1 MIGAGFG
8 GLAVTHALHSEPVDV
23 TVVDA
28 NNFHTFQPLL
38 YQVATAGLG
47 GDDIAYAVRGIFRR
61 QRNATFRMATV
72 TAIDVERHVVTV
84 SNGAPLEYDTLVVA
98 AGAVSNSFGV
108 PGVDEHAFALKS
120 VEDAIALRNH
130 VLARFERAASGSDQ
144 ADAGSLNVVVCGGGP
159 TGVEMAG
166 GMMELFQHVL
176 VKDFPQLEVRHA
188 RVVLVEAAD
197 RLLGTFTPPSGA
209 RARRTLERRGV
220 EVVVG
225 TGVQQVDGRGVTL
238 NDGRR
243 IDADTVVWAAG
254 VRANPVGELLGVPL
268 GRGARILVKS
278 DLSVPGHPEVFAIGD
293 IATDADEPLPQ
304 VAQPAIQGGHHV
316 ARQIIRRAAG
326 QPSEAFCYHDK
337 GSMATIGRHDAV
349 AEFPGGRR
357 LAGPLGWMAWLGL
370 HIVYLMGFRN
380 RASVL
385 LNWTW
390 SYLTYDR
397 AARLLTADDIA
408 PASSRRPHE

>member
-8 GLAVTHALHSEPVDV
+8 GLAVTHGLHAEPVDV

-38 YQVATAGLG
+38 YQVATAGLS

-61 QRNATFRMATV
+61 QPNVTFRMATV
-72 TAIDVERHVVTV
+72 SAIDIEGRVVTV

-98 AGAVSNSFGV
+98 AGAISNSFGV
-108 PGVDEHAFALKS
+108 PGVDDHAFPLKS
-120 VEDAIALRNH
+120 VEDAVALRNH
-130 VLARFERAASGSDQ
+130 VLSRFETAAAGANA
-144 ADAGSLNVVVCGGGP
+144 ADPASLNVVICGGGP

-176 VKDFPQLEVRHA
+176 AKDFPQLDVGLT

-225 TGVQQVDGRGVTL
+225 TGVQRIDRSGVIL

-254 VRANPVGELLGVPL
+254 VRANPVAKLLGVPL
-268 GRGARILVKS
+268 GRGGRILVKP
-278 DLSVPGHPEVFAIGD
+278 DLSVLGHPEVFAIGD
-293 IATDADEPLPQ
+293 IATDADAPLPQ

-316 ARQIIRRAAG
+316 ARQIIRRASG
-326 QPSEAFCYHDK
+326 EPSEIFRYHDK

-349 AEFPGGRR
+349 AEFPGGQR

-397 AARLLTADDIA
+397 AARLLTAHDIA
-408 PASSRRPHE
+408 PVSPLRPQK